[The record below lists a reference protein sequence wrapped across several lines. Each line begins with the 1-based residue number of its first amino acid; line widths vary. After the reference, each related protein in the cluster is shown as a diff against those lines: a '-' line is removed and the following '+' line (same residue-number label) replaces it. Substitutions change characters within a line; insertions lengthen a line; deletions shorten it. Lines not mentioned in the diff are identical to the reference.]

1 MTVFMFPG
9 QGAQKP
15 GMGADLLGIA
25 EVAQAFAIAGEV
37 CGVDVAAL
45 AREGSAEQV
54 NDAYNA
60 QVLAA
65 ALSVGLSHALD
76 ARGIQAEAM
85 LGFSLGQ
92 ISALMASGVLSDED
106 GFALL
111 DVRARSMAQACKER
125 PGAMYALLGAAHEDA
140 QGICDTCQLQ
150 RTRPGSGVWRCGR
163 HRASRKGVAGL
174 GQARCPLEHG
184 GSIS

>member
-25 EVAQAFAIAGEV
+25 EVARTFAIAGEV

-76 ARGIQAEAM
+76 AR
-85 LGFSLGQ
+85 
-92 ISALMASGVLSDED
+92 SDQRPY
-106 GFALL
+106 GKRRF
-111 DVRARSMAQACKER
+111 ER
-125 PGAMYALLGAAHEDA
+125 
-140 QGICDTCQLQ
+140 
-150 RTRPGSGVWRCGR
+150 
-163 HRASRKGVAGL
+163 
-174 GQARCPLEHG
+174 
-184 GSIS
+184 

>member
-15 GMGADLLGIA
+15 GMGADLLAIA
-25 EVAQAFAIAGEV
+25 EVARTFAIAGEV

-65 ALSVGLSHALD
+65 GC
-76 ARGIQAEAM
+76 
-85 LGFSLGQ
+85 
-92 ISALMASGVLSDED
+92 LM
-106 GFALL
+106 
-111 DVRARSMAQACKER
+111 RSMPEGFRRKLCSDFPWVRSAPLWQA
-125 PGAMYALLGAAHEDA
+125 AL
-140 QGICDTCQLQ
+140 
-150 RTRPGSGVWRCGR
+150 
-163 HRASRKGVAGL
+163 
-174 GQARCPLEHG
+174 
-184 GSIS
+184 

>member
-25 EVAQAFAIAGEV
+25 EVAQTFAIAGEV

-65 ALSVGLSHALD
+65 ALSVG
-76 ARGIQAEAM
+76 
-85 LGFSLGQ
+85 
-92 ISALMASGVLSDED
+92 
-106 GFALL
+106 
-111 DVRARSMAQACKER
+111 RSMPEGFKWKLCSDFPWVRSAPLWQA
-125 PGAMYALLGAAHEDA
+125 AF
-140 QGICDTCQLQ
+140 
-150 RTRPGSGVWRCGR
+150 
-163 HRASRKGVAGL
+163 
-174 GQARCPLEHG
+174 
-184 GSIS
+184 

>member
-25 EVAQAFAIAGEV
+25 EVAQTFAIAGEV

-60 QVLAA
+60 QVLA
-65 ALSVGLSHALD
+65 
-76 ARGIQAEAM
+76 
-85 LGFSLGQ
+85 
-92 ISALMASGVLSDED
+92 
-106 GFALL
+106 
-111 DVRARSMAQACKER
+111 RAVSC
-125 PGAMYALLGAAHEDA
+125 
-140 QGICDTCQLQ
+140 
-150 RTRPGSGVWRCGR
+150 
-163 HRASRKGVAGL
+163 
-174 GQARCPLEHG
+174 ARCPRDSS
-184 GSIS
+184 GSYARIFPGSDQRSYGKRRFER